1 MAAFSFSR
9 FMKKFLIFILV
20 LLLLI
25 ISEYFL
31 VNELFS
37 HKRPPVL
44 LLSLLGTVLCI
55 YGVIKFFKKNILP
68 LKQSEGHS

>member
-1 MAAFSFSR
+1 
-9 FMKKFLIFILV
+9 
-20 LLLLI
+20 
-25 ISEYFL
+25 